1 MVLRS
6 EKEIMEKWRVGVDEP
21 LVSICC
27 ISFNHEDFL
36 EKALDGFLIQ
46 ETNFPFEILVHD
58 DASTDRSADIIRAY
72 EAKYPN
78 LIQPIYQTENQY
90 SQNIEPMSAYN
101 YSRAKGKYIAICEGD
116 DYWTGTSKLQLQA
129 DFLEANE
136 DYSICYH
143 NSTVVDEHD
152 NMVSKMKHPSP
163 RDYNQDE
170 MLLGEVFILTNT
182 VLFKTF
188 TPEELKH
195 FRNQFRKAFNGDM
208 ALMHHLGFLGKCKYM
223 DNVDYAAYRVHSG
236 GIWSAID
243 EVKKI
248 EHLSKSKRLMQEN
261 LSSRPELIK
270 KMDKSIASDFAVSL
284 SRILLSLD
292 FKGYMRLLSM
302 IREDKRLSLK
312 QIFLEHLTY
321 MIKRVFARIPFV
333 HKEK

>member
-6 EKEIMEKWRVGVDEP
+6 EKEIMEKWSEGVDKP

-27 ISFNHEDFL
+27 ISFNHEAFL

-58 DASTDRSADIIRAY
+58 DASTDRSADIIREY

-78 LIQPIYQTENQY
+78 LIKPIYQTENQY
-90 SQNIEPMSAYN
+90 SQNIEPMSAHN

-116 DYWTGTSKLQLQA
+116 DYWTGSSKLQLQA

-136 DYSICYH
+136 AYSICYH
-143 NSTVVDEHD
+143 NSTVVDEND
-152 NMVSKMKHPSP
+152 TLVSELKHPCP
-163 RDYNQDE
+163 TDYTEEE
-170 MLLGEVFILTNT
+170 MLLGETFILTNT

-195 FRNQFRKAFNGDM
+195 FRSQFREAFNGDM

-223 DNVDYAAYRVHSG
+223 ENVDYAAYRVHSG

-248 EHLSKSKRLMQEN
+248 MHLSKSKRLMQEN
-261 LSSRPELIK
+261 LISRPDLVK
-270 KMDKSIASDFAVSL
+270 KMDQSIASDFAVSL
-284 SRILLSLD
+284 SRILFSLD
-292 FKGYMRLLSM
+292 FKGYKKLLSI
-302 IREDKRLSLK
+302 IREDERLSLK
-312 QIFLEHLTY
+312 QVFFEHLKY
-321 MIKRVFARIPFV
+321 MIKRVTARMPFFR
-333 HKEK
+333 KNK